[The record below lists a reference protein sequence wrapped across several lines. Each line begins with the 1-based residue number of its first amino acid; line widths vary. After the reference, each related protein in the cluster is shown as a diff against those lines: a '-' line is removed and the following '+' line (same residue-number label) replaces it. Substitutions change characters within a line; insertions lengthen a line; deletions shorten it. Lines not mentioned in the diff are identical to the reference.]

1 MPDAPRGD
9 LDRFRGLVDHDPAE
23 ASISSV
29 ETSGRDRAVSSA
41 PGRTALITGAGDV
54 MRELMTRAVLFQD
67 AVAKSAGLN
76 ATDMQCANLLL
87 LYGPATPGEL
97 AGRAGVTAGGAI
109 TGALDRLERAG
120 LVRRT
125 RDGTDRRR
133 VMVTA
138 DADELWR
145 RVGPSY
151 ERIATSW
158 NAFLD
163 TLTDEQLEV
172 ADTVLRQ
179 ASELNALEI
188 RRLRGSDD
196 ADR

>member
-1 MPDAPRGD
+1 
-9 LDRFRGLVDHDPAE
+9 
-23 ASISSV
+23 
-29 ETSGRDRAVSSA
+29 
-41 PGRTALITGAGDV
+41 
-54 MRELMTRAVLFQD
+54 MRELMARAVLFQD

-97 AGRAGVTAGGAI
+97 AGLAGLTAGGAI

-120 LVRRT
+120 LVRRS
-125 RDGTDRRR
+125 RDGADRRR

-179 ASELNALEI
+179 ASELNAEEI
-188 RRLRGSDD
+188 RRLRGVPTTTG
-196 ADR
+196 DRRRATGDPDVSIQILVRSYGSGRQSRRLARRGRPPRRPGPDER

>member
-1 MPDAPRGD
+1 
-9 LDRFRGLVDHDPAE
+9 
-23 ASISSV
+23 
-29 ETSGRDRAVSSA
+29 
-41 PGRTALITGAGDV
+41 
-54 MRELMTRAVLFQD
+54 MRELMARAVLFQD

-97 AGRAGVTAGGAI
+97 AGLAGLTAGGAI

-120 LVRRT
+120 LVRRS
-125 RDGTDRRR
+125 RDGADRRR
-133 VMVTA
+133 VVVTA

-179 ASELNALEI
+179 ASELNAARDPQAARE
-188 RRLRGSDD
+188 RRPTTGDRSPGRPVRRD
-196 ADR
+196 ASIQNLVGGCGLP

>member
-1 MPDAPRGD
+1 MICRNA
-9 LDRFRGLVDHDPAE
+9 VDVEEGVGAV
-23 ASISSV
+23 ASA
-29 ETSGRDRAVSSA
+29 SGR
-41 PGRTALITGAGDV
+41 TTLITAAGDV
-54 MRELMTRAVLFQD
+54 MRELMARAVLFQD

-97 AGRAGVTAGGAI
+97 AGQAGVKAAGAI

-120 LVRRT
+120 LVRRS
-125 RDGTDRRR
+125 RDGADRRR
-133 VMVTA
+133 VVVTA

-145 RVGPSY
+145 RVGSSY
-151 ERIATSW
+151 ERIATNW

-172 ADTVLRQ
+172 ADVVLRQ
-179 ASELNALEI
+179 ASEN
-188 RRLRGSDD
+188 
-196 ADR
+196 

>member
-1 MPDAPRGD
+1 MLAR
-9 LDRFRGLVDHDPAE
+9 L
-23 ASISSV
+23 
-29 ETSGRDRAVSSA
+29 
-41 PGRTALITGAGDV
+41 AGH
-54 MRELMTRAVLFQD
+54 ELTI
-67 AVAKSAGLN
+67 
-76 ATDMQCANLLL
+76 
-87 LYGPATPGEL
+87 GEL
-97 AGRAGVTAGGAI
+97 AEPLRMSLVAASKHVQV
-109 TGALDRLERAG
+109 LERAG

-125 RDGTDRRR
+125 RDGADRRR
-133 VMVTA
+133 VTVTA

>member
-1 MPDAPRGD
+1 MACRNA
-9 LDRFRGLVDHDPAE
+9 VDVGE
-23 ASISSV
+23 GV
-29 ETSGRDRAVSSA
+29 GAVSSA
-41 PGRTALITGAGDV
+41 PGRTTLITAAGDV
-54 MRELMTRAVLFQD
+54 MRELMARAVLFQD

-97 AGRAGVTAGGAI
+97 AGLAGLTAGGAI

-120 LVRRT
+120 LVRRS
-125 RDGTDRRR
+125 RDGADRRR
-133 VMVTA
+133 VVVTA

-145 RVGPSY
+145 RVGSSY
-151 ERIATSW
+151 ERIATNW

-172 ADTVLRQ
+172 ADVVLRQ
-179 ASELNALEI
+179 ASELNAEEI
-188 RRLRGSDD
+188 RRLRGSAADD
-196 ADR
+196 R

>member
-1 MPDAPRGD
+1 
-9 LDRFRGLVDHDPAE
+9 
-23 ASISSV
+23 
-29 ETSGRDRAVSSA
+29 
-41 PGRTALITGAGDV
+41 
-54 MRELMTRAVLFQD
+54 
-67 AVAKSAGLN
+67 
-76 ATDMQCANLLL
+76 
-87 LYGPATPGEL
+87 
-97 AGRAGVTAGGAI
+97 
-109 TGALDRLERAG
+109 
-120 LVRRT
+120 
-125 RDGTDRRR
+125 
-133 VMVTA
+133 MVTA